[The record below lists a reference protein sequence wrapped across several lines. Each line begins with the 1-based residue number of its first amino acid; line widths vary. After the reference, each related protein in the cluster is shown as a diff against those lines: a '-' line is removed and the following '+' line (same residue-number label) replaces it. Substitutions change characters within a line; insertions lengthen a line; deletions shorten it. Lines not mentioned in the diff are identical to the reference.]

1 MATRRIKTT
10 INNSYVQPLKLR
22 TGRNLVVT
30 LNVDYNSVLFTKA
43 RKAPV
48 KRDYTLLLAAKF
60 DTIDFDGIHL
70 VAELS
75 RGPQALQIGSGTF
88 DIYSISL
95 DGTWSETFLST
106 VSGSVVDSR
115 ITAVVPQSALPELD
129 GEVTL
134 CIKCSIN
141 RQSDTYTKKIY
152 VNHLGTY
159 DSIVRLRQDVEF
171 LDITKV
177 DE

>member
-1 MATRRIKTT
+1 MATRRIKST

-22 TGRNLVVT
+22 TGRKLVVA
-30 LNVDYNSVLFTKA
+30 LNVDYNSMLFTKA
-43 RKAPV
+43 RKAPI
-48 KRDYTLLLAAKF
+48 KRDYSLLLAAKF
-60 DTIDFDGIHL
+60 DTVDFDGIHI

-75 RGPQALQIGSGTF
+75 RESQALQIGSGTF
-88 DIYSISL
+88 DIYHISL
-95 DGTWSETFLST
+95 DGTWTETFLST
-106 VSGSVVDSR
+106 VSGSVEGSR
-115 ITAVVPQSALPELD
+115 VTAAVPQSALPELD

-134 CIKCSIN
+134 AVKCSVR
-141 RQSDTYTKKIY
+141 RQSDTYTNKIY

>member
-1 MATRRIKTT
+1 MAARRIKATV
-10 INNSYVQPLKLR
+10 NNSYVQPLKLR
-22 TGRNLVVT
+22 TGRKLVVAP
-30 LNVDYNSVLFTKA
+30 NNDYTSIVFTKA
-43 RKAPV
+43 HRSVNP
-48 KRDYTLLLAAKF
+48 RDYSLLLAAKF
-60 DTIDFDGIHL
+60 NTVDFDGIHI

-75 RGPQALQIGSGTF
+75 RESQALQIGSGTF

-95 DGTWSETFLST
+95 DGTWTETFLST
-106 VSGSVVDSR
+106 VSGSVAGSR
-115 ITAVVPQSALPELD
+115 ITAAVPQSALPELD

-134 CIKCSIN
+134 AVKCSVQ
-141 RQSDTYTKKIY
+141 RQSDTYTNKIY

>member
-1 MATRRIKTT
+1 MATRRIKST

-22 TGRNLVVT
+22 TGRKLAIA
-30 LNVDYNSVLFTKA
+30 LNVDYNSILFTKSRRNPA
-43 RKAPV
+43 KT
-48 KRDYTLLLAAKF
+48 DYSLLLATKF
-60 DTIDFDGIHL
+60 NTVDFDGIHI

-75 RGPQALQIGSGTF
+75 RESQALQIGSGTF

-95 DGTWSETFLST
+95 DGTWTETFLST
-106 VSGSVVDSR
+106 FSGSVVGSR

-134 CIKCSIN
+134 AIKCSIN
-141 RQSDTYTKKIY
+141 RQKDIYVKKIY